1 MDDNIPL
8 VVLGVDSLVAVEA
21 RSWFTKQLN
30 IDISVLR
37 ILGGACVLDLVG
49 DVLARLGPE
58 LLPKVRASV
67 DEEQRGLVAN
77 KASLDEKE
85 EEASV
90 AQLSSSFASVQ
101 SLDDTLSSFQEG
113 SPKQALTPTTPGSQ
127 LDKSPMRFEPVVLRK
142 EQMSYAQSRFWF
154 LRHSVE
160 DKTAFNITF
169 SHRLKGDAHPDLL
182 AVAVKTAARMHEGLR
197 TCFFEENNVPMQG
210 IMEVSPLYL
219 EVRQIQSE
227 GEVKAEYDRLSQHE
241 YDLETG
247 QSMRAILL
255 EQVPSRL
262 YYLIV
267 GYHHIAMDGAG
278 FMGFLQELMRIGG
291 GEPMPKPIQY
301 ADYSKQ
307 LRMDVESGKL
317 DDQLSYWR
325 KQFGE
330 DSPPPV
336 LPLVPFSRVKV
347 RAPLRSYASST
358 TSVRLDSN
366 LVARIKRRAQNFQAT
381 AFHFYLAVFR
391 TMLFRFL
398 HIDDL
403 CIGIADSNRSDA
415 ELQRTM
421 GILVNLLPLRF
432 KSRRSSTMAFGDVV
446 KEARSTAYGALANS
460 RLPFNAL
467 LDNLTVERSSTH
479 HQSSKFS
486 LTIAL
491 VSQSPGSLAMS
502 MSRDSTG
509 LMGRMHMTSTSISWK
524 TPAEQPLS
532 RLTRRSISTVNRK

>member
-1 MDDNIPL
+1 AEEEEMKSDSNKRSMVPVKVQLAEATTMAQASQIIQASFSARLVVLLQLNPDDMDDNIPL

-182 AVAVKTAARMHEGLR
+182 A
-197 TCFFEENNVPMQG
+197 
-210 IMEVSPLYL
+210 
-219 EVRQIQSE
+219 
-227 GEVKAEYDRLSQHE
+227 
-241 YDLETG
+241 
-247 QSMRAILL
+247 
-255 EQVPSRL
+255 
-262 YYLIV
+262 
-267 GYHHIAMDGAG
+267 
-278 FMGFLQELMRIGG
+278 
-291 GEPMPKPIQY
+291 
-301 ADYSKQ
+301 
-307 LRMDVESGKL
+307 
-317 DDQLSYWR
+317 
-325 KQFGE
+325 
-330 DSPPPV
+330 
-336 LPLVPFSRVKV
+336 
-347 RAPLRSYASST
+347 
-358 TSVRLDSN
+358 
-366 LVARIKRRAQNFQAT
+366 
-381 AFHFYLAVFR
+381 
-391 TMLFRFL
+391 
-398 HIDDL
+398 
-403 CIGIADSNRSDA
+403 
-415 ELQRTM
+415 
-421 GILVNLLPLRF
+421 
-432 KSRRSSTMAFGDVV
+432 
-446 KEARSTAYGALANS
+446 
-460 RLPFNAL
+460 
-467 LDNLTVERSSTH
+467 
-479 HQSSKFS
+479 
-486 LTIAL
+486 
-491 VSQSPGSLAMS
+491 
-502 MSRDSTG
+502 
-509 LMGRMHMTSTSISWK
+509 
-524 TPAEQPLS
+524 
-532 RLTRRSISTVNRK
+532 